1 MTTTNTVI
9 SIMVLPMVLITIL
22 GCLITTSNIR
32 RVFLV
37 MVSILVGTFAVVA
50 ARDIMQAH
58 ETPDLLTPPPPP
70 RVTPAV
76 VEKVPPTKVVRE
88 ELLVL
93 IDGDLLQFGAELD
106 RREKQEAAASK
117 AFLRKKTKRL
127 NTK

>member
-58 ETPDLLTPPPPP
+58 ETPELPTPPP
-70 RVTPAV
+70 RVTPAA
-76 VEKVPPTKVVRE
+76 VEKVPTTKVARE

-93 IDGDLLQFGAELD
+93 IDGDLLQFSAELE
-106 RREKQEAAASK
+106 RRERQEAAAAK
-117 AFLRKKTKRL
+117 AFLRKRRKG
-127 NTK
+127 